1 MRGCDRGPRFIA
13 TRSKEPEMTTP
24 SDAAHHAE
32 QARADELSCAAAE
45 QLSEQRSP
53 RSTFRLNPWVARCV
67 PAAPRPTTLPCH
79 S

>member
-1 MRGCDRGPRFIA
+1 MRGCDRGPSFIA

-32 QARADELSCAAAE
+32 QARTDELLRAAT
-45 QLSEQRSP
+45 EQRTP
-53 RSTFRLNPWVARCV
+53 RSTFSLNPWVARCV
-67 PAAPRPTTLPCH
+67 PAGPRPTTLPCH